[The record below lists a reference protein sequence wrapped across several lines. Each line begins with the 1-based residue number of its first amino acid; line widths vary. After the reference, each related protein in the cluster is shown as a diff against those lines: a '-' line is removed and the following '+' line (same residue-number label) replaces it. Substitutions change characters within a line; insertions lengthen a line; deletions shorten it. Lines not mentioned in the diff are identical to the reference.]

1 MIDPAA
7 LAGADVYHSR
17 LEALIDA
24 MCADPEV
31 RLPGERRARLAQ
43 QASREG
49 VEIPDAL
56 YARVV
61 QLAARGEPDMNGII
75 LLAHGSR
82 DPQWTASFEQVRA
95 AVERRLP
102 ECATALAYLEH
113 SVPDFATAV
122 DQLVA
127 RGTTLIEVV
136 PLFLGAGGH
145 VRNDVPH
152 LVERAAAHARR
163 VLLKPFIGDAAVLD
177 AIADYAAAKPAT
189 SR

>member
-1 MIDPAA
+1 
-7 LAGADVYHSR
+7 
-17 LEALIDA
+17 
-24 MCADPEV
+24 
-31 RLPGERRARLAQ
+31 
-43 QASREG
+43 
-49 VEIPDAL
+49 
-56 YARVV
+56 
-61 QLAARGEPDMNGII
+61 MNGII

-102 ECATALAYLEH
+102 ECVTALAYLEH
-113 SVPDFATAV
+113 SLPDFAGGRSA
-122 DQLVA
+122 VA

-152 LVERAAAHARR
+152 LVERAAARYTQARF
-163 VLLKPFIGDAAVLD
+163 LLKPFIGDAQAVLD
-177 AIADYAAAKPAT
+177 AIADYAAATTAT

>member
-1 MIDPAA
+1 
-7 LAGADVYHSR
+7 
-17 LEALIDA
+17 
-24 MCADPEV
+24 
-31 RLPGERRARLAQ
+31 
-43 QASREG
+43 
-49 VEIPDAL
+49 
-56 YARVV
+56 
-61 QLAARGEPDMNGII
+61 MNGII

-113 SVPDFATAV
+113 SVPDFVTAV

-152 LVERAAAHARR
+152 LVERAAARHTQVRF
-163 VLLKPFIGDAAVLD
+163 LMKPFIGDAQAVLD

>member
-1 MIDPAA
+1 
-7 LAGADVYHSR
+7 
-17 LEALIDA
+17 
-24 MCADPEV
+24 
-31 RLPGERRARLAQ
+31 
-43 QASREG
+43 
-49 VEIPDAL
+49 
-56 YARVV
+56 
-61 QLAARGEPDMNGII
+61 MNGII

-102 ECATALAYLEH
+102 ECASALAYLEH

-152 LVERAAAHARR
+152 LVKRAAVQHTQVRFSM
-163 VLLKPFIGDAAVLD
+163 KPFIGDAQAVLD

-189 SR
+189 SK